1 MSNGSSK
8 REYVNEQLEDCGYTA
23 QLADGF
29 DDAIIGIGSQMGHT
43 KTVVI
48 YSQTKIIECLMKD
61 MSADD
66 AIEYFEFNTLGAYVG
81 DTTPIYVDDSVLED
95 VPDVPDAPEKSTEGE
110 SND

>member
-1 MSNGSSK
+1 MSNGLSK
-8 REYVNEQLEDCGYTA
+8 RKYVNEQLEDCGYTA
-23 QLADGF
+23 QLAEGF

-48 YSQTKIIECLMKD
+48 YSQTKIIKCLMKD
-61 MSADD
+61 MSAAD

-95 VPDVPDAPEKSTEGE
+95 VPEESTEGE